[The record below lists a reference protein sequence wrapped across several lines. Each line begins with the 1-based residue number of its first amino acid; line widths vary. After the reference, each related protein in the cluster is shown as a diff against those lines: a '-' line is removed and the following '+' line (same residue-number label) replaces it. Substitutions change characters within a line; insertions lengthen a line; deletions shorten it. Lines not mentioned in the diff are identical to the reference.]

1 MDLTIDGKVIYYKVT
16 GDPERDET
24 VVILQGWGTKCS
36 LYDNAAQFLS
46 DQYRVIQFDFPGF
59 GNSEEPEE
67 AWDVEHYVDFFL
79 KFMRALDIHHAVLMG
94 HSYGG
99 RVIIRLS
106 ARHQEEFRI
115 DRIVLVDAAGI
126 LPVKTKK
133 QERKI
138 RRYKRMKKLMATR
151 LLTEFFPDLVED
163 WKSRQGSADYRNAS
177 PLMKK
182 ALVMAVNED
191 LSDKLPLIREDTLLI
206 WGDKDTATPLSDGQK
221 MEREIPHAG
230 LTVIPNTGHF
240 SFLENQPLFFRILG
254 SYLKGEV

>member
-1 MDLTIDGKVIYYKVT
+1 
-16 GDPERDET
+16 
-24 VVILQGWGTKCS
+24 
-36 LYDNAAQFLS
+36 
-46 DQYRVIQFDFPGF
+46 
-59 GNSEEPEE
+59 
-67 AWDVEHYVDFFL
+67 
-79 KFMRALDIHHAVLMG
+79 
-94 HSYGG
+94 
-99 RVIIRLS
+99 
-106 ARHQEEFRI
+106 
-115 DRIVLVDAAGI
+115 
-126 LPVKTKK
+126 
-133 QERKI
+133 
-138 RRYKRMKKLMATR
+138 MKKLMATR